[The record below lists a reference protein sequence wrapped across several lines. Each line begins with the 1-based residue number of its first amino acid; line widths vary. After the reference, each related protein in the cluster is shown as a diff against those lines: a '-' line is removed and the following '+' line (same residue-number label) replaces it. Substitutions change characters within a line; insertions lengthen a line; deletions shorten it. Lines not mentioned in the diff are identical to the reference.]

1 MPLPSSGQISI
12 NQIRTELGLLTGSLR
27 ALSAAAGFSTP
38 DAMSEFWG
46 YSAGGTY
53 TVINYDY
60 SYSFC
65 SQTQGYKNSLYYL
78 GATGTGNS
86 QSGTI
91 NTGDTFYGSTSSDCY
106 GSVSLDVYSDTR
118 GYLYSAGSSIS
129 FGPFLSSGT
138 YTRQSGENITITG
151 YFYEASPPCLVA
163 GTLITLADGS
173 QVPVETLSEGVELQ
187 SVLIDTLENTND
199 ASVLI
204 MWTSDELVESRTT
217 SKISH
222 FQPEESPATV
232 IINGGLLEASPTHLQ
247 VVKVK
252 GVWRVIRMTHVGVGN
267 MLYDINGNLIEVTS
281 VEISMEPKTVY
292 RLTLSETSHTYFANN
307 ILTHNIKPGGFD

>member
-1 MPLPSSGQISI
+1 MPLPPSGQISI

-46 YSAGGTY
+46 YAPGGTY

-60 SYSFC
+60 SYAFC
-65 SQTQGYKNSLYYL
+65 SQTVGYKNSLYYI
-78 GATGTGNS
+78 GATGTGTS

-91 NTGDTFYGSTSSDCY
+91 NTGDTFYASTSSDCY
-106 GSVSLDVYSDTR
+106 GSVNLDVYSDTR
-118 GYLYSAGSSIS
+118 GYLYSSGSSIA

-138 YTRQSGENITITG
+138 YTRQSGENITVTG

-173 QVPVETLSEGVELQ
+173 QVPIETLSEGVELQ

-217 SKISH
+217 SKIAQ
-222 FQPEESPATV
+222 FQPEQSPATV

-252 GVWRVIRMTHVGVGN
+252 GVWRVIRMTHVGVGD

-281 VEISMEPKTVY
+281 VDISMEPKTVY
-292 RLTLSETSHTYFANN
+292 RLSLSETSHTYFANN

>member
-1 MPLPSSGQISI
+1 MPLPPSGQISI

-38 DAMSEFWG
+38 DRMSDFWG
-46 YSAGGTY
+46 YAPGGTI

-60 SYSFC
+60 SGNLC
-65 SQTQGYKNSLYYL
+65 SSTGAVKNGSNYL
-78 GATGTGNS
+78 NAIGNGGS
-86 QSGTI
+86 SSGTI
-91 NTGDTFYGSTSSDCY
+91 NTGDTFSGFTYSDCY
-106 GSVSLDVYSDTR
+106 GSVELDVYSNTR
-118 GYLYSAGSSIS
+118 GYLYSSASGIS
-129 FGPFLSSGT
+129 FSPSLDSAT
-138 YTRQSGENITITG
+138 YTRQSGENITVTG
-151 YFYEASPPCLVA
+151 YFYEAPPPCFVA

-173 QVPVETLSEGVELQ
+173 QVPVETLSEGVELK

-199 ASVLI
+199 VSTLI
-204 MWTSDELVESRTT
+204 MWSSNELVESRTT
-217 SKISH
+217 STIAH

-252 GVWRVIRMTHVGVGN
+252 DVWRVIRITHVGVGD
-267 MLYDINGNLIEVTS
+267 MLYDTNGNLIEVTS
-281 VEISMEPKTVY
+281 VEISQQPKTVY

-307 ILTHNIKPGGFD
+307 ILTHNIKGGGFE

>member
-1 MPLPSSGQISI
+1 MPLPSSGTIKIS
-12 NQIRTELGLLTGSLR
+12 QIRSELGTSSGSLR
-27 ALSAAAGFSTP
+27 YLSSLAGFSTP
-38 DAMSEFWG
+38 DRMSDFYG
-46 YSAGGTY
+46 YAPGGTY

-60 SYSFC
+60 SYAFC
-65 SQTQGYKNSLYYL
+65 SQTVGYKNGSYYL

-86 QSGTI
+86 QAGTI

-118 GYLYSAGSSIS
+118 GYLYSNGSGIA
-129 FGPFLSSGT
+129 FGAFLSSGT

-187 SVLIDTLENTND
+187 STLIDTLENTND

-204 MWTSDELVESRTT
+204 MWTSNELVESRTT
-217 SKISH
+217 SKIAQ
-222 FQPEESPATV
+222 FQPEQSPATV

-252 GVWRVIRMTHVGVGN
+252 GVWRVIRMTHVGVGD

-281 VEISMEPKTVY
+281 VDISMEPKTVY
-292 RLTLSETSHTYFANN
+292 RLTLSETSHTYFANG
-307 ILTHNIKPGGFD
+307 ILTHNIKGPGFE